1 MSISVLLYTSKTL
14 KNGEHP
20 IVIRVIK
27 NRKPKY
33 MSIGHSSSLDCWD
46 LAKQMPRRKHPNYRK
61 LEILIEQKRLDAK
74 NLAMELET
82 QNQDFTG
89 QEFEAKLR
97 KKVKQTTVFTFFDD
111 VIDNMIK
118 AGRIGNG
125 KAYKDAKSS
134 LFNFRN
140 GKDLTF
146 RELDLAMLTHYEQY
160 MRERKVVGNTLGAYC
175 RSIRAVY
182 NKAITEGY
190 ALKANYPFEDYKVS
204 KLKSDVSKRAIS
216 HDAIKAL
223 GNLDLSKHT
232 HLIDSRNYFMFS
244 FYCMGINFIDLSQL
258 RWSDVECGR
267 IQYTRSKTSKK
278 FNFKMLEP
286 TIEILKYYK
295 DGTTDDYVFPILHTE
310 RHATPVSINNRIKKK
325 LKQMN
330 KDLKEL
336 GELANIKTKLTTYV
350 ARHSAA
356 TVLKRGGSS
365 TPVIQELMG
374 HSTERQTQ
382 TYLDNIENE
391 ALDLALEGL
400 I

>member
-1 MSISVLLYTSKTL
+1 MSVSVLLYTSKTL
-14 KNGEHP
+14 TNGEHP
-20 IVIRVIK
+20 IMIRVIK
-27 NRKPKY
+27 NRQIKY
-33 MSIGHSSSLDCWD
+33 ISIGHSSSLDCWD
-46 LAKQMPRRKHPNYRK
+46 KAKQMPKKKHPNCRK
-61 LEILIEQKRLDAK
+61 LEILIDKKRLDAR
-74 NLAMELET
+74 NLELELDT
-82 QNQDFTG
+82 EKEGFSVE
-89 QEFEAKLR
+89 EFEAKLR
-97 KKVKQTTVFTFFDD
+97 KKVKKTTVFNFFDE
-111 VIDNMIK
+111 VIENMIK

-125 KAYKDAKSS
+125 KAYRDAKSS
-134 LFNFRN
+134 LFNFRK

-160 MRERKVVGNTLGAYC
+160 MRERKVVGNTLGAYF
-175 RSIRAVY
+175 RAIRAIY

-190 ALKANYPFEDYKVS
+190 VLKANYPFEDYKVS

-258 RWSDVECGR
+258 RWSNVEGGR

-286 TIEILKYYK
+286 AIEILKYYK
-295 DGTTDDYVFPILHTE
+295 DGTTDDYVFPILNTE

-336 GELANIKTKLTTYV
+336 GALANIKTKLTTYV